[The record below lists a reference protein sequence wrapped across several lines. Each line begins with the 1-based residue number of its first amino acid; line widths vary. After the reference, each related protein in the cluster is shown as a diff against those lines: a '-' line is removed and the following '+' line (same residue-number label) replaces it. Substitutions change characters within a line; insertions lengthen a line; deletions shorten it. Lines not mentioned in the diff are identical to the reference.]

1 MELCAK
7 RFEDLTNSELYEILK
22 LRVNT
27 FVVEQNC
34 PYPELDD
41 KDQNALHVF
50 LRDEEGIQAY
60 LRIMDRSVSS
70 EYVSIGRVIAVRR
83 RIGLGS
89 RILEEGM
96 RLAGECFDADQ
107 IYLEAQTYARG
118 LYEKHGFR
126 QISEE
131 FLEDGIPHIKML
143 AELNRGQP

>member
-1 MELCAK
+1 MELAVK
-7 RFEDLTNSELYEILK
+7 RFEELTNNELYDILK

-27 FVVEQNC
+27 FVVEQHC

-41 KDQNALHVF
+41 KDQDALHVF

-60 LRIMDRSVSS
+60 LRVMDKGVSS
-70 EYVSIGRVIAVRR
+70 EQVSIGRVVAVTRR
-83 RIGLGS
+83 KGYGS
-89 RILEEGM
+89 RVLEEGM
-96 RLAGECFDADQ
+96 SVAAEYFQADK

-126 QISEE
+126 QISDV

-143 AELNRGQP
+143 AELTEC

>member
-1 MELCAK
+1 MELSAK
-7 RFEDLTNSELYEILK
+7 RFDELTNSELYDILK

-41 KDQNALHVF
+41 KDQDALHVF

-60 LRIMDRSVSS
+60 LRIMGRGVSS
-70 EYVSIGRVIAVRR
+70 EYVSIGRVVAVKRR
-83 RIGLGS
+83 CGFGS
-89 RILEEGM
+89 RVLEEGI
-96 RLAGECFDADQ
+96 RLAKERFRAEK
-107 IYLEAQTYARG
+107 INLEAQTYART

-131 FLEDGIPHIKML
+131 FLEDGIPHIKMI
-143 AELNRGQP
+143 AEVN

>member
-1 MELCAK
+1 MELAIK
-7 RFEDLTNSELYEILK
+7 RFEELTNNELYDILK

-27 FVVEQNC
+27 FVVEQHC

-41 KDQNALHVF
+41 KDQDALHVF

-60 LRIMDRSVSS
+60 LRVMDKGVSS
-70 EYVSIGRVIAVRR
+70 EQVSIGRVVAVTRR
-83 RIGLGS
+83 KGYGS
-89 RILEEGM
+89 RVLEEGM
-96 RLAGECFDADQ
+96 SVAAEYFQADK

-126 QISEE
+126 QISDV

-143 AELNRGQP
+143 AELTEC

>member
-1 MELCAK
+1 MELAVK
-7 RFEDLTNSELYEILK
+7 RFEELTNNELYDILK

-27 FVVEQNC
+27 FVVEQHC

-41 KDQNALHVF
+41 KDQDAPHVF

-60 LRIMDRSVSS
+60 LRVMDKGVSS
-70 EYVSIGRVIAVRR
+70 EQVSIGRVVAVTRR
-83 RIGLGS
+83 KGYGS
-89 RILEEGM
+89 RVLEEGM
-96 RLAGECFDADQ
+96 SVAAEYFQADK

-126 QISEE
+126 QISDV

-143 AELNRGQP
+143 AELTEC

>member
-1 MELCAK
+1 MELSAK
-7 RFEDLTNSELYEILK
+7 RFDELTNSELYDILK

-41 KDQNALHVF
+41 KDQDALHVF

-60 LRIMDRSVSS
+60 LRIMGRGVSS
-70 EYVSIGRVIAVRR
+70 EYVSIGRVVAVKRR
-83 RIGLGS
+83 CGFGS
-89 RILEEGM
+89 RVLEEGI
-96 RLAGECFDADQ
+96 RLAKERFGAEK
-107 IYLEAQTYARG
+107 IYLEAQTYART

-131 FLEDGIPHIKML
+131 FLEDGIPHIKMI
-143 AELNRGQP
+143 AEVN

>member
-1 MELCAK
+1 MELAVK
-7 RFEDLTNSELYEILK
+7 RFEELTNNELYDILK

-27 FVVEQNC
+27 FVVEQHC

-41 KDQNALHVF
+41 KDQDALHVF

-60 LRIMDRSVSS
+60 LRVMDKGVSS
-70 EYVSIGRVIAVRR
+70 EQVSIGRVVAVTRR
-83 RIGLGS
+83 KGYGS
-89 RILEEGM
+89 RVLEEGM
-96 RLAGECFDADQ
+96 SVAAEYFQADK

-126 QISEE
+126 QISEV

-143 AELNRGQP
+143 AELTEC

>member
-1 MELCAK
+1 MELAVK
-7 RFEDLTNSELYEILK
+7 RFEELTNNELYDILK

-27 FVVEQNC
+27 FVVEQHC

-41 KDQNALHVF
+41 KDQDALHVF

-60 LRIMDRSVSS
+60 LRVMDKGVSS
-70 EYVSIGRVIAVRR
+70 EQVSIGRVVAVTRR
-83 RIGLGS
+83 KGYGS
-89 RILEEGM
+89 RVLEEGM
-96 RLAGECFDADQ
+96 SVAAEYFQADK

-126 QISEE
+126 QISDV

-143 AELNRGQP
+143 AELNGC

>member
-1 MELCAK
+1 MELAVK
-7 RFEDLTNSELYEILK
+7 RFEELTNNELYDILK

-27 FVVEQNC
+27 FVVEQHC

-41 KDQNALHVF
+41 KDQDALHVF

-60 LRIMDRSVSS
+60 LRVMDKGVSS
-70 EYVSIGRVIAVRR
+70 EQVSIGRVVAVTRR
-83 RIGLGS
+83 KGYGS
-89 RILEEGM
+89 RVLEEGM
-96 RLAGECFDADQ
+96 SVAAEYFQADK

-126 QISEE
+126 QISEV

-143 AELNRGQP
+143 AELNGC

>member
-1 MELCAK
+1 MELAVK
-7 RFEDLTNSELYEILK
+7 RFEELTNNELYDILK

-27 FVVEQNC
+27 FVVEQHC

-41 KDQNALHVF
+41 KDQDALHVF

-60 LRIMDRSVSS
+60 LRVMDKGISS
-70 EYVSIGRVIAVRR
+70 EQVSIGRVVAVTRR
-83 RIGLGS
+83 KGYGS
-89 RILEEGM
+89 RVLEEGM
-96 RLAGECFDADQ
+96 SVAAEYFQADK

-126 QISEE
+126 QISDV

-143 AELNRGQP
+143 AELTEC

>member
-1 MELCAK
+1 MELAVK
-7 RFEDLTNSELYEILK
+7 RFEELTNNELYDILK

-27 FVVEQNC
+27 FVVEQHC

-41 KDQNALHVF
+41 KDQDALHVF

-60 LRIMDRSVSS
+60 LRVMDKGVSS
-70 EYVSIGRVIAVRR
+70 EQVSIGRVVAVTRR
-83 RIGLGS
+83 KGYGS

-96 RLAGECFDADQ
+96 SVAAEYFQADK

-126 QISEE
+126 QISDV

-143 AELNRGQP
+143 AELTEC

>member
-1 MELCAK
+1 MELAVK
-7 RFEDLTNSELYEILK
+7 RFEELTNNELYDILK

-27 FVVEQNC
+27 FVVEQHC

-41 KDQNALHVF
+41 KDQDALHVF

-60 LRIMDRSVSS
+60 LRVMDKGVSS
-70 EYVSIGRVIAVRR
+70 EQVSIGRVVAVTRR
-83 RIGLGS
+83 KGYGS
-89 RILEEGM
+89 RVLEEGM
-96 RLAGECFDADQ
+96 RVAAEYFKADK

-126 QISEE
+126 QISDV

-143 AELNRGQP
+143 AELTEC

>member
-1 MELCAK
+1 MELAVK
-7 RFEDLTNSELYEILK
+7 RFEELTNNELYDILK

-27 FVVEQNC
+27 FVVEQHC

-41 KDQNALHVF
+41 KDQDALHVF
-50 LRDEEGIQAY
+50 LRDEEGIHAY
-60 LRIMDRSVSS
+60 LRVMDKGVSS
-70 EYVSIGRVIAVRR
+70 EQVSIGRVVAVTRR
-83 RIGLGS
+83 KGYGS

-96 RLAGECFDADQ
+96 SVAAEYFQADK

-126 QISEE
+126 QISDV

-143 AELNRGQP
+143 AELNGC

>member
-7 RFEDLTNSELYEILK
+7 RFTELTNNELYEILK

-50 LRDEEGIQAY
+50 LRDEESIQAY
-60 LRIMDRSVSS
+60 LRIMDRGVSS
-70 EYVSIGRVIAVRR
+70 EYVSIGRVVAAKRR
-83 RIGLGS
+83 NGLGS
-89 RILEEGM
+89 KILKEGM
-96 RLAGECFDADQ
+96 RLAAEYFSAEK

-143 AELNRGQP
+143 AEVYCF

>member
-1 MELCAK
+1 MELAVK
-7 RFEDLTNSELYEILK
+7 RFEELTNNELYDILK

-27 FVVEQNC
+27 FVVEQHC

-60 LRIMDRSVSS
+60 LRVMDKGVSS
-70 EYVSIGRVIAVRR
+70 EQVSIGRVVAVTRR
-83 RIGLGS
+83 KGYGS
-89 RILEEGM
+89 RVLEEGI
-96 RLAGECFDADQ
+96 RLAVEYFQADK

-126 QISEE
+126 QISDV

-143 AELNRGQP
+143 AELTEC

>member
-1 MELCAK
+1 MELAVK
-7 RFEDLTNSELYEILK
+7 RFEELTNNELYDILK

-27 FVVEQNC
+27 FVVEQHC

-60 LRIMDRSVSS
+60 LRVMDKGVSS
-70 EYVSIGRVIAVRR
+70 EQVSIGRVVAVTRR
-83 RIGLGS
+83 KGYGS

-96 RLAGECFDADQ
+96 SVAAEYFQADK

-126 QISEE
+126 QISDV

-143 AELNRGQP
+143 AELTEC

>member
-1 MELCAK
+1 MELAVK
-7 RFEDLTNSELYEILK
+7 HFEELTNNELYDILK

-27 FVVEQNC
+27 FVVEQHC

-60 LRIMDRSVSS
+60 LRVMDKGVSS
-70 EYVSIGRVIAVRR
+70 EQVSIGRVVAVTRR
-83 RIGLGS
+83 KGYGS
-89 RILEEGM
+89 RVLEEGM
-96 RLAGECFDADQ
+96 RVAAEYFQADK

-126 QISEE
+126 QISDV

-143 AELNRGQP
+143 AELTEC